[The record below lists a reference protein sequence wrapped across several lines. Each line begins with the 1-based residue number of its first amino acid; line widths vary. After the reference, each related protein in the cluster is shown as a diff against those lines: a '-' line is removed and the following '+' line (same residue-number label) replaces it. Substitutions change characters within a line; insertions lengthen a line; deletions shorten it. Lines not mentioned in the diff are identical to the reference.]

1 MTYYCLLIF
10 AFIASIVELTKPSVF
25 KKLALCFVALG
36 LFVFVASFRF
46 QVGAD
51 WYSYK
56 NIYEYIDS
64 KNVFS
69 YPIEPLFAYSV
80 YFLKSI
86 INNYSFFIFVFTTF
100 AIFIKFKQFY
110 KYSPFFFVSVM
121 VYLSIQFTTYDLN
134 GIRQGIAI
142 GVVYL
147 SIPYLINRKLVPFLL
162 TILVAS
168 CFHASSIIVLPFY
181 FISTKRLSPRLVNII
196 LLSSIG
202 VGILSQGLFRNLL
215 VSRMGMGETYIAG
228 KIISYSNDNS
238 PYGSQLSF
246 GFSVIRRLTILY
258 LFMFFRRKIKISEDL
273 YNLLF
278 NAYFLSII
286 TYFLLSSIEILAAR
300 GSLFYSSFDVFIL
313 ASFVTIPKSWK
324 FKLIIIVFVAFYSFW
339 GIRENL
345 IRPDNGLIPYKNQLV
360 RYLL

>member
-1 MTYYCLLIF
+1 M
-10 AFIASIVELTKPSVF
+10 ASIIELTKLSLF
-25 KKLALCFVALG
+25 KKRALYFVALA

-46 QVGAD
+46 RVGAD
-51 WYSYK
+51 WDSYK
-56 NIYEYIDS
+56 SIYEYIDAKDIS
-64 KNVFS
+64 S

-86 INNYSFFIFVFTTF
+86 VDNYSFFIFVIATFTLC
-100 AIFIKFKQFY
+100 IKFRQFY

-134 GIRQGIAI
+134 GIRQGIAMGI
-142 GVVYL
+142 VYL
-147 SIPYLINRKLVPFLL
+147 SIPYLLNRRLIPFLL
-162 TILVAS
+162 TIIIAS

-181 FISTKRLSPRLVNII
+181 FISAKRLNRGLVNVI
-196 LLSSIG
+196 LLSSI
-202 VGILSQGLFRNLL
+202 VIGIASQGFFRNVL
-215 VSRMGMGETYIAG
+215 VSKIGMNDTYIVD
-228 KIISYSNDNS
+228 KIISYSNDRS
-238 PYGSQLSF
+238 PYGAQLSF
-246 GFSVIRRLTILY
+246 GFSAIRRLSIFY
-258 LFMFFRRKIKISEDL
+258 MFMLFKDRIKIEENL

-300 GSLFYSSFDVFIL
+300 GSLFYSCFDVFII

-324 FKLIIIVFVAFYSFW
+324 FKLIIIVLVAFYSFW

-345 IRPDNGLIPYKNQLV
+345 VMPDNGLIPYKN
-360 RYLL
+360 LLLRLLL